1 MGRSTLIIVLGF
13 IVIFGYVSIRMHK
26 VAERAEENSIEYA
39 ERVMARQVAN
49 SALEYMLSLYSV
61 FGYSDTTISKDVWL
75 GGSFTGTIATMAY
88 DTTSGEDSVLV
99 SVTAEAGGQ
108 TKTCSVT
115 LWSRDYLLPT
125 IPAAVGISAD
135 ATDLTLT
142 GHSHIYG
149 SDTDMDGTT
158 SRRGWHR
165 GHGPHR
171 GWGWGGGRR
180 HHGWHH
186 LAEPPDLSDDLP
198 GVSVSEEADSIS
210 LMDQYE
216 GTTNIQG
223 EGTSPSIALYEETT
237 QTDIQAV
244 ADAYESIAD
253 YNLTSCDAL
262 GSVSLGSAAAPV
274 VVHVSGE
281 CTISGNLTGYGV
293 LIAEGVTFKGRVKW
307 YGLVIITGDAEA
319 DLSSK
324 GNSSICGALLIGAPS
339 ADISLKG
346 HDAVYFSSEAI
357 QMVKS
362 YITSTGNKPKRV
374 NNLTWW
380 D

>member
-1 MGRSTLIIVLGF
+1 
-13 IVIFGYVSIRMHK
+13 MHK
-26 VAERAEENSIEYA
+26 VAEIAEENSVEFA
-39 ERVMARQVAN
+39 EKVMAQQVAN
-49 SALEYMLSLYSV
+49 SALEYLLSLYSV
-61 FGYSDTTISKDVWL
+61 FGYSDTTISKDTWL
-75 GGSFTGTIATMAY
+75 GGSFTGTITTVAY
-88 DTTSGEDSVLV
+88 DTTFGEDSVLI

-115 LWSRDYLLPT
+115 LWSRDYLLPN
-125 IPAAVGISAD
+125 IPAAVGISANS
-135 ATDLTLT
+135 TDLTLT

-165 GHGPHR
+165 GPGPHR
-171 GWGWGGGRR
+171 GWDWGRR

-186 LAEPPDLSDDLP
+186 LDEPPDLSDDLP

-216 GTTNIQG
+216 RTTSIQG
-223 EGTSPSIALYEETT
+223 EGTSPSIALYDETS

-244 ADAYESIAD
+244 AAAYESIAD
-253 YNLTSCDAL
+253 YDLTSCDAL
-262 GSVSLGSAAAPV
+262 GSVTLGSASAPV

-281 CTISGNLTGYGV
+281 CTINGNLTGYGV
-293 LIAEGVTFKGRVKW
+293 LIAEGVTFKGRVNW

-319 DLSSK
+319 DLSSM
-324 GNSSICGALLIGAPS
+324 GNSNICGALLLGAPS

-362 YITSTGNKPKRV
+362 YITSAGNNPKRV
-374 NNLTWW
+374 NNMTWW